1 MSTGLRV
8 QFLWILSLVW
18 GSFSS
23 GFSQNFPGWYT
34 YDTLSSP
41 LRSNLVTSLA
51 VAPDRSMWIGT
62 SAGLAR
68 LSEQLN
74 WTLWDSANSPLSDNW
89 IKCLYL
95 DNDGTLWIGTLNGG
109 LWGLNNGS
117 WTHYYSGNSPWLT
130 DNISAVLRHP
140 NGALWVGT
148 HGQGIYVLDGT
159 SWQHYNPTNTGLDI
173 SYVNNMEI
181 GDSGCVWVAT
191 HNAGLVRF
199 CPTGWSAFTTLNTNF
214 NTNHVQ
220 CVKAAPD
227 GSLWVGLAG
236 VRPDSALH
244 RYWPSTNTWALYSS
258 LDTDDEG
265 IRSVWDIQ
273 VDQFGRVWV
282 ATNEI
287 TRGVWLFNDTVF
299 THFSTGYSGLANN
312 RVFAVRERQDTSYWF
327 ATLSGLS
334 FFKPA
339 LSASLDNTN
348 AQFVHVGPIPAS
360 DKLLIYVGNQ
370 NGILIKAIRLLNTQ
384 GQCVWQH
391 QEDQLLGGWVIPL
404 THIPAGLYLLEV
416 QSSQRLG
423 VKRVI
428 KI

>member
-1 MSTGLRV
+1 MKPGLKV
-8 QFLWILSLVW
+8 KFLSLLYVALHTTW
-18 GSFSS
+18 A
-23 GFSQNFPGWYT
+23 QNFPGWFT

-62 SAGLAR
+62 SSGLAR

-74 WTLWDSANSPLSDNW
+74 WTLWDTSNSPLTDNW
-89 IKCLYL
+89 IKCLHMDYE
-95 DNDGTLWIGTLNGG
+95 GILWIGTLNGG
-109 LWGLNNGS
+109 LFGLNNGT
-117 WTHYYSGNSPWLT
+117 WTHYHTGNSPWLT
-130 DNISAVLRHP
+130 NNISAVLRHP
-140 NGALWVGT
+140 DGTLWVGT
-148 HGQGIYVLDGT
+148 HGQGIYVLNGT
-159 SWQHYNPTNTGLDI
+159 SWQHYNSANTGLDI
-173 SYVNNMEI
+173 SYINGLEV

-199 CPTGWSAFTTLNTNF
+199 CPSGWSAYTMLNTNF

-220 CVKAAPD
+220 CVRVGPD

-236 VRPDSALH
+236 ARPDSALH
-244 RYWPSTNTWALYSS
+244 RFWPSTNTWTLYGA

-273 VDQFGRVWV
+273 ADQFGRVWV

-287 TRGVWLFNDTVF
+287 TRGVWLYNDTVF

-334 FFKPA
+334 FYKPS
-339 LSASLDNTN
+339 LSVSLENSG
-348 AQFVHVGPIPAS
+348 APLLQVGPVPAT
-360 DKLLIYVGNQ
+360 DKLFIYATEPS
-370 NGILIKAIRLLNTQ
+370 GIQIKSLRLLHPAGLCLWHDKSGFT
-384 GQCVWQH
+384 GDR
-391 QEDQLLGGWVIPL
+391 QEITLS
-404 THIPAGLYLLEV
+404 HIPAGLYLLEIH
-416 QSSQRLG
+416 SSHG
-423 VKRVI
+423 KEVKRIV